1 MLIETHEILLMMSPA
16 AAFGVA
22 ALFLKLLFDRAER
35 AASRE
40 VR

>member
-22 ALFLKLLFDRAER
+22 ALFLKVLFDRAER
-35 AASRE
+35 RSAR
-40 VR
+40 

>member
-1 MLIETHEILLMMSPA
+1 MLIETHEILLMLAPA
-16 AAFGVA
+16 AMFGVV
-22 ALFLKLLFDRAER
+22 ALFMKVLFDRAER